1 MSTPGE
7 GGRVGT
13 SPAGGGTA
21 GRPAARPRRRGGGPE
36 ASSAT
41 ATIVAVTTSD
51 RTRQLILS
59 GRTRSVREFRVV
71 LVVRATLLEM

>member
-21 GRPAARPRRRGGGPE
+21 GRPAARPLRRRGGGPE

-41 ATIVAVTTSD
+41 ATIVAVTMSD
-51 RTRQLILS
+51 S
-59 GRTRSVREFRVV
+59 
-71 LVVRATLLEM
+71 

>member
-21 GRPAARPRRRGGGPE
+21 GRPAARPRVPRRRGGGPW
-36 ASSAT
+36 ASADSADVKRVRLVCGGT
-41 ATIVAVTTSD
+41 GDVGEGGAFCIVS
-51 RTRQLILS
+51 RR
-59 GRTRSVREFRVV
+59 RSWIP
-71 LVVRATLLEM
+71 

>member
-1 MSTPGE
+1 MSTRGE

-21 GRPAARPRRRGGGPE
+21 GRPAARPRVPRRRGGGPE

-51 RTRQLILS
+51 RRRVNLS
-59 GRTRSVREFRVV
+59 
-71 LVVRATLLEM
+71 